1 MYKYYLIFSCFQLV
15 QHVREKRTLKDVSP
29 LVPFREFKV
38 QIFLRHPPIEC
49 TRRHFAARRMQK
61 TLQLR
66 RTLAIPCEAQNSC
79 IKIVCFYFYYF
90 ISVLVLSRT
99 FLF

>member
-1 MYKYYLIFSCFQLV
+1 MLLSLISNLQTLCVTFREGHMYKYYLIFSCFQLV

-49 TRRHFAARRMQK
+49 TRRHFGSKDAEDAA
-61 TLQLR
+61 T
-66 RTLAIPCEAQNSC
+66 PEDVGNS
-79 IKIVCFYFYYF
+79 V
-90 ISVLVLSRT
+90 
-99 FLF
+99 